1 LKPGTPHSLI
11 DIDGG
16 ISTDAKNFAHKVAR
30 SIKEI
35 SRNVNSITDVFM
47 FLEVLGY
54 DDDSVKK
61 RGFKDMMSLATHIY
75 GFIDFFRN
83 RVEPNDG
90 DIPIPSVRS
99 RIAEGLAIT
108 FQWFGPLMLLFLTG
122 ASFWIVM
129 GLPLQSS
136 TALITGVFIG
146 IVLAEGPLHAFSRL
160 FSFYYNQANIGELR
174 RILKRSYA
182 TTLTL
187 LTVAMA
193 VTYLTLSSI
202 GIPASFTAIVIISAV
217 TLTLH
222 RASYI
227 AIYSMKK
234 FKTMVSSYLVAFVVF
249 SLIFFLTDSIFTNI
263 TARYFISLIVG
274 FLVLFAFAMYTQL
287 KILGK
292 KSVSH
297 VTRNAP
303 HFYTQFTVRDKTL
316 KSKFSVQFSETL
328 PYFLFGVFYF
338 ILAFSDRVISWF
350 FNPISL
356 VLSNGVVLPFSFNFV
371 YQIGADLSMTLLLIP
386 TTIIQ
391 YIVMIPTYP
400 LILNKSTRAKD
411 SNEMNSFF
419 RRYYLKLL
427 AISLS
432 ISITSAVLIAYFIT
446 PEVIADFTGLS
457 ISSAAISIEVLR
469 YALVANIMLSAIY
482 TTNSYFLILFNKI
495 KALAT
500 LTALSA
506 AALIAIG
513 IYFAASGF
521 ENIIFS
527 YVIAI
532 TAASVISS
540 AYVASSMRNPTS
552 LFFSR
557 YNK

>member
-1 LKPGTPHSLI
+1 
-11 DIDGG
+11 
-16 ISTDAKNFAHKVAR
+16 
-30 SIKEI
+30 
-35 SRNVNSITDVFM
+35 
-47 FLEVLGY
+47 
-54 DDDSVKK
+54 
-61 RGFKDMMSLATHIY
+61 
-75 GFIDFFRN
+75 
-83 RVEPNDG
+83 
-90 DIPIPSVRS
+90 
-99 RIAEGLAIT
+99 
-108 FQWFGPLMLLFLTG
+108 MLLFLTG

-187 LTVAMA
+187 LTAAMA
-193 VTYLTLSSI
+193 VTYLALSSI
-202 GIPASFTAIVIISAV
+202 GVPASFTAIVIISAV

-328 PYFLFGVFYF
+328 PYFYSGY
-338 ILAFSDRVISWF
+338 STSYWRS
-350 FNPISL
+350 
-356 VLSNGVVLPFSFNFV
+356 
-371 YQIGADLSMTLLLIP
+371 P
-386 TTIIQ
+386 T
-391 YIVMIPTYP
+391 
-400 LILNKSTRAKD
+400 
-411 SNEMNSFF
+411 
-419 RRYYLKLL
+419 
-427 AISLS
+427 
-432 ISITSAVLIAYFIT
+432 
-446 PEVIADFTGLS
+446 G
-457 ISSAAISIEVLR
+457 
-469 YALVANIMLSAIY
+469 
-482 TTNSYFLILFNKI
+482 
-495 KALAT
+495 
-500 LTALSA
+500 
-506 AALIAIG
+506 
-513 IYFAASGF
+513 
-521 ENIIFS
+521 
-527 YVIAI
+527 
-532 TAASVISS
+532 
-540 AYVASSMRNPTS
+540 
-552 LFFSR
+552 
-557 YNK
+557 